1 MEAEAE
7 ARASACGS
15 PETMDGQP
23 VYDASEGEETTS
35 LLPQPQR
42 RARRLRPAVGAA
54 VACVAAFGAVAVV
67 TNARTTELRRSN
79 DPEIGNVGR
88 RSAAKTPT
96 IVISLLDDQG
106 YADVPWHAQ
115 DAATQAAMPFA
126 DALRKDAGGVD
137 VENYHTWRDC
147 TPSRAM
153 LLTGRHHAQ
162 LGMHVPLLAGAT
174 AALPTDE
181 NTIGELLEKARPGA
195 YHKAIVGKW
204 DLGAASPKYVPTARG
219 FDAFTGFYNAMI
231 DYFDWTIE
239 SVAMTDIAGTILDAQ
254 RNDGPAAK
262 AAGQY
267 TTRFLRDAALGE
279 VAAAKTA
286 GKALFLY
293 AAWNAIHY
301 DVAIPDAHALGQPV
315 YTKALEL
322 GLTETRATAL
332 GALRIV
338 DAANEW
344 IYSRLD
350 RDNTIW
356 IQTSDNGGDPN
367 QGASNYPLRGGKVSG
382 WQGGFQ
388 VPCFVWLG
396 ANLRGSLK
404 EYDGLVYVTDWVPT
418 IIGGA
423 LGAPEALPD
432 DLYGQ
437 DLWESLRGNSAKARE
452 DILLMASYGT
462 GDEAGEAMVSLRTNR
477 YKVTIGQA
485 PCAVGTPSGDYAGC
499 DCSVDRT
506 TVWVSDLLE
515 DPSESTNL
523 NCGDALPADVR
534 ADLSARLARSWDAHV
549 EPAQRQCYDDALA
562 AAFIQA
568 NCTYNEVQYY
578 CPFLDE
584 DVEDIPRY
592 QAAVP
597 RSARFNW
604 LARAPDVCLGD
615 ADDAAFD
622 PTCVQEEATVLLSL
636 APEEWE
642 DYCHPGDAA

>member
-1 MEAEAE
+1 
-7 ARASACGS
+7 
-15 PETMDGQP
+15 MDGQP
-23 VYDASEGEETTS
+23 VYDNASDGEETS
-35 LLPQPQR
+35 LLPQQQR
-42 RARRLRPAVGAA
+42 RGRRLRPAVGAA

-67 TNARTTELRRSN
+67 TNARTTELRRVN
-79 DPEIGNVGR
+79 APEMASSSGS
-88 RSAAKTPT
+88 SARAISSSSTPT

-126 DALRKDAGGVD
+126 DALRKDAGGID
-137 VENYHTWRDC
+137 VKNYHAWRDC

-162 LGMHVPLLAGAT
+162 LGMHVPLLGGAT
-174 AALPTDE
+174 AAVPTDE
-181 NTIGELLEKARPGA
+181 VLIGELLEKARPGA
-195 YHKAIVGKW
+195 YHKAMVGKW
-204 DLGAASPKYVPTARG
+204 DLGAASPKYIPTARG
-219 FDAFTGFYNAMI
+219 FDGFTGFYNAMI

-239 SVAMTDIAGTILDAQ
+239 GTVSDIAGTVVDAQ
-254 RNDGPAAK
+254 RNAGPAPQ
-262 AAGQY
+262 AAGRY

-279 VAAAKTA
+279 VAAAKAA

-315 YTKALEL
+315 YTKAVGL
-322 GLTETRATAL
+322 GLPEIRATAL
-332 GALRIV
+332 AALRIV

-356 IQTSDNGGDPN
+356 IQTSDNGGEPHK
-367 QGASNYPLRGGKVSG
+367 GASNYPLRGGKGSG
-382 WQGGFQ
+382 WQGGAQ

-404 EYDGLVYVTDWVPT
+404 EYEGLVYVTDWVPT
-418 IIGGA
+418 LIGGA

-437 DLWESLRGNSAKARE
+437 DLWESLRGNSDKKRE
-452 DILLMASYGT
+452 DILLMATAGT
-462 GDEAGEAMVSLRTNR
+462 GDDAGEAMISLRTDR
-477 YKVTIGQA
+477 YKVLIGQA
-485 PCAVGTPSGDYAGC
+485 PCAVGTPASAYAGC

-523 NCGDALPADVR
+523 NCGDALPAEIRNDL
-534 ADLSARLARSWDAHV
+534 ADRLAKNWDMHV
-549 EPAQRQCYDDALA
+549 QPAQRPCYDTTRA
-562 AAFIQA
+562 AAYIEA
-568 NCTYNEVQYY
+568 ACTYDDVAYY
-578 CPFLDE
+578 CPWLGAGVADA
-584 DVEDIPRY
+584 PRY
-592 QAAVP
+592 AAAVP
-597 RSARFNW
+597 ASTHFNW
-604 LARAPDVCLGD
+604 LARAPDVCLKD
-615 ADDAAFD
+615 ADSVQFDVTCENAF
-622 PTCVQEEATVLLSL
+622 VLDELTL
-636 APEEWE
+636 TTDHME
-642 DYCHPGDAA
+642 DCSALRAS

>member
-1 MEAEAE
+1 
-7 ARASACGS
+7 
-15 PETMDGQP
+15 MDGQP
-23 VYDASEGEETTS
+23 IYDASEGEETTS

-67 TNARTTELRRSN
+67 ANARPTELRRSN

-96 IVISLLDDQG
+96 IVVSLLDDQG
-106 YADVPWHAQ
+106 YADVPWLAQ
-115 DAATQAAMPFA
+115 DAATQSAMPFA
-126 DALRKDAGGVD
+126 DALRKDAGGID
-137 VENYHTWRDC
+137 VKNYHTWRDC

-181 NTIGELLEKARPGA
+181 KTIGELLEKARPGA
-195 YHKAIVGKW
+195 YHRAIVGKW

-254 RNDGPAAK
+254 RNDGPSPK

-279 VAAAKTA
+279 VAAARAA

-315 YTKALEL
+315 YMKAVGL
-322 GLTETRATAL
+322 GLPQERALAL
-332 GALRIV
+332 AALRIV

-356 IQTSDNGGDPN
+356 IQTSDNGGEPHK
-367 QGASNYPLRGGKVSG
+367 GASNYPLRGGKGSG
-382 WQGGFQ
+382 WQGGTQ
-388 VPCFVWLG
+388 VPCFMWLG

-404 EYDGLVYVTDWVPT
+404 SYEGLVHVTDWVPT
-418 IIGGA
+418 LIGGA

-437 DLWESLRGNSAKARE
+437 DLWESLRGNSEKKRE
-452 DILLMASYGT
+452 DILLLATAGT
-462 GDEAGEAMVSLRTNR
+462 GDDAGEAMVSLRTDR
-477 YKVTIGQA
+477 YKVLIGQA
-485 PCAVGTPSGDYAGC
+485 PCAVGTPSSEYAGC
-499 DCSVDRT
+499 DCSADRT

-534 ADLSARLARSWDAHV
+534 ADLADRLAKNWDMHV
-549 EPAQRQCYDDALA
+549 QPAQRPCYDETRA
-562 AAFIQA
+562 ATFIEA
-568 NCTYNEVQYY
+568 ECSYDDVQYY
-578 CPFLDE
+578 CPWLAA
-584 DVEDIPRY
+584 DVADAPRY
-592 QAAVP
+592 EADVP
-597 RSARFNW
+597 ASTHFNW
-604 LARAPDVCLGD
+604 LARAPDVCLKD
-615 ADDAAFD
+615 ADSVQFDVTCENAF
-622 PTCVQEEATVLLSL
+622 VLDELTL
-636 APEEWE
+636 TTDHME
-642 DYCHPGDAA
+642 DCSALRGS

>member
-1 MEAEAE
+1 
-7 ARASACGS
+7 
-15 PETMDGQP
+15 MDGQP
-23 VYDASEGEETTS
+23 VYDNASDGEETS
-35 LLPQPQR
+35 LLPQQQR
-42 RARRLRPAVGAA
+42 RGRRLRPAVGAA

-67 TNARTTELRRSN
+67 TNARAAELRRVN
-79 DPEIGNVGR
+79 APEMASSSGS
-88 RSAAKTPT
+88 SARAISSSSTPT
-96 IVISLLDDQG
+96 IVFSLLDDQG

-126 DALRKDAGGVD
+126 DALRKDGVD
-137 VENYHTWRDC
+137 VKNYHAWRDC

-162 LGMHVPLLAGAT
+162 LGMHVPLLGGAT
-174 AALPTDE
+174 AAVPSDE
-181 NTIGELLEKARPGA
+181 VLIGELLEKARPGA
-195 YHKAIVGKW
+195 YHKAMVGKW
-204 DLGAASPKYVPTARG
+204 DLGAASPKHIPTARG
-219 FDAFTGFYNAMI
+219 FDGFTGFYNAMI

-239 SVAMTDIAGTILDAQ
+239 GTVSDIAGTVVDAQ
-254 RNDGPAAK
+254 RNAGPASQ
-262 AAGQY
+262 AAGRY

-279 VAAAKTA
+279 VAAAKAA

-315 YTKALEL
+315 YRKAVGL
-322 GLTETRATAL
+322 GLPEIRATAL
-332 GALRIV
+332 AALRIV

-356 IQTSDNGGDPN
+356 IQTSDNGGEPHK
-367 QGASNYPLRGGKVSG
+367 GASNYPLRGGKGSG
-382 WQGGFQ
+382 WQGGAQ

-404 EYDGLVYVTDWVPT
+404 EYAGLVYVTDWVPT

-462 GDEAGEAMVSLRTNR
+462 GDEAGEAMVSLRTDR

-485 PCAVGTPSGDYAGC
+485 PCAVGTPAGAYAGC
-499 DCSVDRT
+499 DCSSDRT

-515 DPSESTNL
+515 DPSEGTNL

-534 ADLSARLARSWDAHV
+534 ADLSERLARSWDAHV

-562 AAFIQA
+562 AAFIEA
-568 NCTYNEVQYY
+568 NCTYNDVQYY

-592 QAAVP
+592 KAVP
-597 RSARFNW
+597 GSARFNW
-604 LARAPDVCLGD
+604 LARAPDVCLRD

-622 PTCVQEEATVLLSL
+622 AACVQEEATVLLSL
-636 APEEWE
+636 VPEEWE